1 MHDMK
6 HGNVEAGREH
16 THRRVHEGHH
26 DHGKGDIIAQLE
38 HHRMMLQDYKRRLIV
53 TAILTAPLLLISP
66 EVQGALKFTLEF
78 PGRIFTLMALATII
92 YVYGGKPFLVGLYRE
107 VRGELPGMMT
117 LVGVAISVAYFY
129 SMAATLLIP
138 GRTFFWELATLI
150 DVMLLGHRIE
160 MKSLLGASNALEKLA
175 KAMPSK
181 AHLLVGKGEYVDVDV
196 SSVKPG
202 DMLLVKPGEKVPV
215 DGVIVEGRTSLD
227 EALITGESK
236 PVYRGVG
243 DNVIAG
249 TINLDGTIV
258 VKAVGV
264 GKGTY
269 LSQVIELVKKI
280 QMSKSKV
287 QDIADRAAKWLTLIA
302 LTSGAITFTA
312 WLVAGF
318 GTLYALERAVT
329 IMIITCPHALG
340 LAIPLVIARSTAIS
354 ASNGILVRKRM
365 SFEAARNVQAVIF
378 DKTGTLTEGRLGVEG
393 VITLKGGVSA
403 EEVIRVAASLE
414 HGSNHPIAEAIV
426 SYAEEVGVRYA
437 RPENV
442 RTIPGV
448 GVEGVVDGHE
458 TRVVGPTYLRES
470 GMSEPEEVSNAVKA
484 GKTAVYVVVDD
495 ELIGA
500 IVLGDVIRE
509 ESREAIDKLKE
520 MGVKPILLTG
530 DNRYVAER
538 VAKELGINEYYAE
551 VLPHEKA
558 SIVRRVKDRGLIT
571 AMVGDG
577 INDAPA
583 IIEADVGIAIG
594 AGTDVAIE
602 SADIILVKNDP
613 RDVVKVIE
621 LSRRTYRKI
630 KQNLA
635 WAVGY
640 NAFAIPAAAGVF
652 YWAGFLM
659 PPAVGAL
666 LMSLSTVIVAINA
679 SLLR

>member
-1 MHDMK
+1 MHEVRGGDEDHK
-6 HGNVEAGREH
+6 HLEAH
-16 THRRVHEGHH
+16 HE
-26 DHGKGDIIAQLE
+26 HGKGNLVAQLE
-38 HHRMMLQDYKRRLIV
+38 HHRMMLKDYKRRLIV
-53 TAILTAPLLLISP
+53 TVILTVPLLLISP
-66 EVQGALKFTLEF
+66 EVQGALRFTVEF
-78 PGRIFTLMALATII
+78 PGRVYALMALSTAI

-107 VRGELPGMMT
+107 VKGRSPGMMT

-129 SMAATLLIP
+129 SMAATILIP

-150 DVMLLGHRIE
+150 DIMLLGHWVE

-175 KAMPSK
+175 KALPSK
-181 AHLLVGKGEYVDVDV
+181 AHLLVGEGGYIDVDV
-196 SSVKPG
+196 AKIKPG
-202 DMLLVKPGEKVPV
+202 DKLLVKPGEKVPV

-236 PVYRGVG
+236 PVYRGPG
-243 DNVIAG
+243 DKVIAG

-264 GKGTY
+264 GKDTY

-302 LTSGAITFTA
+302 LTSGAATFTA
-312 WLVAGF
+312 WFAAGF
-318 GTLYALERAVT
+318 DTLYALERAVT
-329 IMIITCPHALG
+329 VMIITCPHALG

-354 ASNGILVRKRM
+354 ASNGILVRKRV
-365 SFEAARNVQAVIF
+365 SFEVARNIQAVIF

-393 VITLKGGVSA
+393 VIPLKEGYGVK
-403 EEVIRVAASLE
+403 EVIRVAASLE

-426 SYAEEVGVRYA
+426 KYAEEAGIKYA
-437 RPENV
+437 RPESV
-442 RTIPGV
+442 KTLPGI
-448 GVEGVVDGHE
+448 GVEGLVDGQHSM
-458 TRVVGPTYLRES
+458 VVGPTYLKEV
-470 GMSEPEEVSNAVKA
+470 GINVPKEVSNAVRA
-484 GKTAVYVVVDD
+484 GKTAVYVIVNN
-495 ELIGA
+495 ELVGA
-500 IVLGDVIRE
+500 VILGDVVRE
-509 ESREAIDKLKE
+509 ESREAIAGLKE
-520 MGVKPILLTG
+520 MGIKPILLTG
-530 DNRYVAER
+530 DNRYVAEH
-538 VAKELGINEYYAE
+538 VARELGIDEYYAE

-558 SIVRRVKDRGLIT
+558 SVVRKVRGRGLIT

-613 RDVVKVIE
+613 RDVLKVIE

-659 PPAVGAL
+659 PPALGAL

-679 SLLR
+679 SLLK